1 MFIYDEMNNK
11 QNTKDKL
18 VKAMADLLLEKGL
31 ASTSPNDI
39 LTRAGVGQGSLYHHF
54 NGKEDLALYA
64 IIYNVEQLLSYN
76 THVLS
81 SDENAYNKLSNLLL
95 KTRNIDRG
103 CLVGQMARDR
113 SIMQNST
120 LAAEVTRG
128 FESMKQ
134 SFEGIIKQGIADG
147 SISKELGP
155 LEAVT
160 LIIATLQGAYIIAK
174 GLQDDSYFHLSINTL
189 LKLFKPKA

>member
-1 MFIYDEMNNK
+1 MFTYDEMNNK
-11 QNTKDKL
+11 QNTKEKL
-18 VKAMADLLLEKGL
+18 VKAMADLLLEKGF

-39 LTRAGVGQGSLYHHF
+39 LIRAGVGQGSLYHHF
-54 NGKEDLALYA
+54 SGKEDLARYA
-64 IIYNVEQLLSYN
+64 IIYNVEQLISYN
-76 THVLS
+76 TLVLN
-81 SDENAYNKLSNLLL
+81 SDENAYTKLSNLLL

-113 SIMQNST
+113 SIMENST

-134 SFEGIIKQGIADG
+134 SLERIVKQGIVDG
-147 SISKELGP
+147 SISKYLGP

-189 LKLFKPKA
+189 LKIFSPKA

>member
-1 MFIYDEMNNK
+1 MFTYDEMNNK
-11 QNTKDKL
+11 QNTKEKL
-18 VKAMADLLLEKGL
+18 VKAMAYLLLEKGF

-39 LTRAGVGQGSLYHHF
+39 LIRAGVGQGSLYHHF
-54 NGKEDLALYA
+54 SGKEDLARYA
-64 IIYNVEQLLSYN
+64 IIYNVEQLISYN
-76 THVLS
+76 TLVLN
-81 SDENAYNKLSNLLL
+81 SDENAYTKLSNLLL

-113 SIMQNST
+113 SIMENST

-134 SFEGIIKQGIADG
+134 SLERIVKQGIVDG
-147 SISKELGP
+147 SISKHLGP

-189 LKLFKPKA
+189 LKIFSPKA

>member
-1 MFIYDEMNNK
+1 MFTYDEMNNK
-11 QNTKDKL
+11 QNTKEKL
-18 VKAMADLLLEKGL
+18 VKAMADLLLEKGF

-39 LTRAGVGQGSLYHHF
+39 LIRAGVGQGSLYHHF
-54 NGKEDLALYA
+54 SGKEDLARYA
-64 IIYNVEQLLSYN
+64 IIYNVEQLISYN
-76 THVLS
+76 TLVLN
-81 SDENAYNKLSNLLL
+81 SDENAYTKLSNLLL

-113 SIMQNST
+113 SIMENST

-134 SFEGIIKQGIADG
+134 SLERIVKQGIVDG
-147 SISKELGP
+147 SISKHLGP

-189 LKLFKPKA
+189 LKIFSPKA